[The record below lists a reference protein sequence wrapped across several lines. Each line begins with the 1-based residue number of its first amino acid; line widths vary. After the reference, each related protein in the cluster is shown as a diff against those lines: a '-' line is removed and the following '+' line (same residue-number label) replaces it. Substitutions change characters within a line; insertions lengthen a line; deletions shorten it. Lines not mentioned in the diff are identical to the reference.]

1 MPEQDRSKLVYATTL
16 VVAVVWVVLDQA
28 TKIAAVRSLEGQVPN
43 DLGPLVLRVIRNT
56 GGAFSLPL
64 RLPWVFV
71 LVAVVVT
78 VLVIRALPQTR
89 SLGLATAY
97 GLVVGGAIGNG
108 ADRIFR
114 DGAVVDMLD
123 LDFAPLQNF
132 PVFNVA
138 DIGITVG
145 ALLVAVLM
153 VLEDRRLAR
162 EEPAVL
168 EPLDG
173 GDGAVHADP
182 EPDSTVQDSTVQD
195 STVQDSTDP
204 SDDAERPVQ
213 VPPGDDA

>member
-16 VVAVVWVVLDQA
+16 VVAVVWIVLDQA

-168 EPLDG
+168 EPLDR

-182 EPDSTVQDSTVQD
+182 EPDATEQARTEQAR
-195 STVQDSTDP
+195 TEQARTDR

>member
-1 MPEQDRSKLVYATTL
+1 MPETDRSKLVYATTL

-71 LVAVVVT
+71 LVAIIVT

-145 ALLVAVLM
+145 AMLVAVLM

-168 EPLDG
+168 EPLARG
-173 GDGAVHADP
+173 GGAA
-182 EPDSTVQDSTVQD
+182 EPDDVQSETE
-195 STVQDSTDP
+195 SETDTP
-204 SDDAERPVQ
+204 TDDAERPVQ
-213 VPPGDDA
+213 VPPGTDA

>member
-1 MPEQDRSKLVYATTL
+1 
-16 VVAVVWVVLDQA
+16 
-28 TKIAAVRSLEGQVPN
+28 
-43 DLGPLVLRVIRNT
+43 
-56 GGAFSLPL
+56 
-64 RLPWVFV
+64 FV
-71 LVAVVVT
+71 LVAIIVT

-145 ALLVAVLM
+145 AMLVAVLM

-168 EPLDG
+168 EPLAG
-173 GDGAVHADP
+173 GGGAVQPDAD
-182 EPDSTVQDSTVQD
+182 DVQSETE
-195 STVQDSTDP
+195 TDAP
-204 SDDAERPVQ
+204 TDDAERPVQ
-213 VPPGDDA
+213 VPPGTDA